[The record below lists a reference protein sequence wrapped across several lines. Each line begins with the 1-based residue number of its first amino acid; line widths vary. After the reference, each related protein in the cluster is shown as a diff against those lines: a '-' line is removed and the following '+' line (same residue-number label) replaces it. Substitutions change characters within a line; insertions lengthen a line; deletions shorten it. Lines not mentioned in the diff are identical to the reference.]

1 MYIPV
6 LKEGG
11 SNHTPLIP
19 PVIRVVLLHSDYR
32 ADRTRI
38 QFFHCIFTGLAGQ
51 APRNSEEILQ
61 AVGAVGA
68 IIMPHNLYLHSAL
81 VKTRQ

>member
-1 MYIPV
+1 MYSSHKHPV
-6 LKEGG
+6 YKTKIERLSEVFAVACSFGFII
-11 SNHTPLIP
+11 T
-19 PVIRVVLLHSDYR
+19 
-32 ADRTRI
+32 
-38 QFFHCIFTGLAGQ
+38 IFTGLAGQ
-51 APRNSEEILQ
+51 APQNSEEILQ